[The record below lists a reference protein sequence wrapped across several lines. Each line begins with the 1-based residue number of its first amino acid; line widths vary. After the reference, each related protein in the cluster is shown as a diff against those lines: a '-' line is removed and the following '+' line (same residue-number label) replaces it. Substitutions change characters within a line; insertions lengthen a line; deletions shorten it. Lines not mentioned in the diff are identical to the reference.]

1 MSVSLYYCVYI
12 KYQSVDYMQEQLKR
26 CELGPYIGWFDTFG
40 LTQPETV
47 GRVEIVLSLTDWV
60 ELLSCGL
67 GMGCLKK
74 YGFYLFFKSKNIFIR
89 LPLFSHRLCLRN
101 RNTYIAI

>member
-1 MSVSLYYCVYI
+1 MGW
-12 KYQSVDYMQEQLKR
+12 VD
-26 CELGPYIGWFDTFG
+26 PFG

-74 YGFYLFFKSKNIFIR
+74 YGFYLF
-89 LPLFSHRLCLRN
+89 
-101 RNTYIAI
+101 